1 MNGTAATFEDARDAF
16 QRAWDRL
23 AAKKTEAHFELWRRS
38 LDFHAWKNR
47 MHDEKMPMP
56 TQRTDGRARC
66 FCGEEITNASV
77 EMHIHELHRGIGR

>member
-1 MNGTAATFEDARDAF
+1 
-16 QRAWDRL
+16 
-23 AAKKTEAHFELWRRS
+23 
-38 LDFHAWKNR
+38 

-77 EMHIHELHRGIGR
+77 EMHIHELHRGIGRQFVIMCTLEPASLRRHINIGGSTNPAV